1 MLDPTVAIHD
11 LDGCGFELLNE
22 LLARRDLST
31 DPHVQVVHEH
41 GRVLSALHSS
51 RGVLPGPYPPVTE
64 PADAAGYW
72 RTVTGAERVVL
83 VDLDALSALLDLEHD
98 LAAPEHSQTEL
109 LTGLTAAFWASD
121 AVYADPPV
129 TRGSWPALAA
139 RLQQLADVTLLLVA
153 DRDGTP
159 ALRLAGRFSRGRL
172 VELTGFPQQR
182 LAQLAGA
189 HDALLVRLS
198 WTELEQLLLAP
209 DFPAAA
215 LQYLTPQVDPP
226 RGRRRGC

>member
-41 GRVLSALHSS
+41 GLVLSALHSS
-51 RGVLPGPYPPVTE
+51 RGVLPGPY

-83 VDLDALSALLDLEHD
+83 VDLDALSGLLDLEHD

-129 TRGSWPALAA
+129 TPGSWPALAA
-139 RLQQLADVTLLLVA
+139 RLRQLADVTLLLVA

-172 VELTGFPQQR
+172 VELTGFPRQR

-189 HDALLVRLS
+189 PDTLLVRLS

-226 RGRRRGC
+226 RRR